1 MPESEPLDI
10 RRKRLLFRSRQ
21 RGMLETSLLLRAF
34 AERHLDGFDAEQ
46 LDRFE
51 ILLEANDNDLLDWI
65 VGKKVAPT
73 TVDPHLLAMI
83 KHIRNTE

>member
-1 MPESEPLDI
+1 MPESPDI

-34 AERHLDGFDAEQ
+34 AERHLAELDGDG

-51 ILLEANDNDLLDWI
+51 TLLEANDADLLDWVI
-65 VGKKVAPT
+65 GKKAVPAT
-73 TVDPHLLAMI
+73 IDGTLVDLI
-83 KHIRNTE
+83 KNFRNNI

>member
-1 MPESEPLDI
+1 MPESQDI

-34 AERHLDGFDAEQ
+34 ADRHLGTLDAGG

-51 ILLEANDNDLLDWI
+51 TLLEANDNDLLDWI
-65 VGKKVAPT
+65 VGKK
-73 TVDPHLLAMI
+73 TVPATIDANLISMI
-83 KHIRNTE
+83 KNFRKHE

>member
-1 MPESEPLDI
+1 MPESPDI

-34 AERHLDGFDAEQ
+34 SERHLADLDGDG

-51 ILLEANDNDLLDWI
+51 TLLEANDADLLDWVI
-65 VGKKVAPT
+65 GKKAVPAT
-73 TVDPHLLAMI
+73 IDGALVDLI
-83 KHIRNTE
+83 KNFRKNT

>member
-1 MPESEPLDI
+1 MPESPAI

-34 AERHLDGFDAEQ
+34 AEHHLDALDDDG

-51 ILLEANDNDLLDWI
+51 TLLEANDADLLDWVI
-65 VGKKVAPT
+65 GKKAVPAAIDGDL
-73 TVDPHLLAMI
+73 VDLI
-83 KHIRNTE
+83 KNFRKNI

>member
-1 MPESEPLDI
+1 MPESLDI

-34 AERHLDGFDAEQ
+34 AERHLDALDEDA

-51 ILLEANDNDLLDWI
+51 VLLEANDNDLLDWV
-65 VGKKVAPT
+65 VGKKAPPAA
-73 TVDPHLLAMI
+73 VDPHLLDMI
-83 KHIRNTE
+83 KNIRKHE

>member
-1 MPESEPLDI
+1 MPESPAI

-34 AERHLDGFDAEQ
+34 AERHLDGLDDVG

-51 ILLEANDNDLLDWI
+51 TLLEANDADLLDW
-65 VGKKVAPT
+65 VTGKKAVPAAIDGAL
-73 TVDPHLLAMI
+73 VDLI
-83 KHIRNTE
+83 KNFRKNT

>member
-1 MPESEPLDI
+1 MPESLDI

-34 AERHLDGFDAEQ
+34 AERHLDALDEDA

-51 ILLEANDNDLLDWI
+51 VLLEANDNDLLDWV
-65 VGKKVAPT
+65 VGKKAPPAAVA
-73 TVDPHLLAMI
+73 PHLLDMI
-83 KHIRNTE
+83 KNIRKHE

>member
-1 MPESEPLDI
+1 MPESPDI

-34 AERHLDGFDAEQ
+34 ADRHLAELDGNG

-51 ILLEANDNDLLDWI
+51 TLLEANDADLLDWV
-65 VGKKVAPT
+65 VGKKAVPAT
-73 TVDPHLLAMI
+73 IDSGLVNLI
-83 KHIRNTE
+83 KNFRKNT

>member
-1 MPESEPLDI
+1 MAELPDI

-34 AERHLDGFDAEQ
+34 AERHLADLDGDG

-51 ILLEANDNDLLDWI
+51 TLLDANDNDILDWV
-65 VGKKVAPT
+65 VGKKALPDAIDAT
-73 TVDPHLLAMI
+73 LINLI
-83 KHIRNTE
+83 KNFRKNI

>member
-1 MPESEPLDI
+1 MPESLDI

-34 AERHLDGFDAEQ
+34 AERHLGALDAGQ
-46 LDRFE
+46 IDRFE
-51 ILLEANDNDLLDWI
+51 ALLEANDNDLLDWI

-73 TVDPHLLAMI
+73 TVDPHLLEMI
-83 KHIRNTE
+83 KNIRNNE

>member
-1 MPESEPLDI
+1 MPESPDI

-34 AERHLDGFDAEQ
+34 AERHLAELDDGQ

-51 ILLEANDNDLLDWI
+51 VLLDANDNDLLDWV
-65 VGKKVAPT
+65 VGAKAVPANI
-73 TVDPHLLAMI
+73 DGSLLDLI
-83 KHIRNTE
+83 KNFRSPN

>member
-1 MPESEPLDI
+1 MPESPDI

-34 AERHLDGFDAEQ
+34 AERHLAELDDDG

-51 ILLEANDNDLLDWI
+51 TLLEANDNDLLDWVI
-65 VGKKVAPT
+65 GKKAVPAT
-73 TVDPHLLAMI
+73 IDGVLVDLI
-83 KHIRNTE
+83 KNFRKNI

>member
-1 MPESEPLDI
+1 MAELPDI

-34 AERHLDGFDAEQ
+34 AERHLADLDGDG

-51 ILLEANDNDLLDWI
+51 TLLDANDNDILDWV
-65 VGKKVAPT
+65 VGKKALPDAIDAT
-73 TVDPHLLAMI
+73 LMGLI
-83 KHIRNTE
+83 KNFRKNI

>member
-1 MPESEPLDI
+1 MPESPDI

-34 AERHLDGFDAEQ
+34 ADRHLAGLDDGQ

-51 ILLEANDNDLLDWI
+51 TLLDASDTDLLDWV
-65 VGKKVAPT
+65 VGKKAVPAT
-73 TVDPHLLAMI
+73 IDGTLVDLI
-83 KHIRNTE
+83 KNFRKNI

>member
-1 MPESEPLDI
+1 MPESLDI

-34 AERHLDGFDAEQ
+34 AERHLGALDAGQ

-51 ILLEANDNDLLDWI
+51 ALLEANDNDLLDWI

-73 TVDPHLLAMI
+73 SVDPHLLEMI
-83 KHIRNTE
+83 KNIRNNE

>member
-1 MPESEPLDI
+1 MPESPDI

-34 AERHLDGFDAEQ
+34 AERHLAELDDGQ

-51 ILLEANDNDLLDWI
+51 ILLDANDNDLLDWV
-65 VGKKVAPT
+65 VGTKAVPT
-73 TVDPHLLAMI
+73 HIDRNLLELI
-83 KHIRNTE
+83 KNVRIQN

>member
-1 MPESEPLDI
+1 MPESPDI

-34 AERHLDGFDAEQ
+34 AERHLAELDDGQ

-51 ILLEANDNDLLDWI
+51 ILLDANDNDLLDWI
-65 VGKKVAPT
+65 VGAKAVPAT
-73 TVDPHLLAMI
+73 IDETLLTLI
-83 KHIRNTE
+83 KHLKLTN

>member
-1 MPESEPLDI
+1 MPESLDI

-34 AERHLDGFDAEQ
+34 AEHHLGDLDAGQ

-51 ILLEANDNDLLDWI
+51 TLLEANDNDLLDWI
-65 VGKKVAPT
+65 VGRKAVPAT
-73 TVDPHLLAMI
+73 IDCHLLDMI
-83 KHIRNTE
+83 KNIRKYE